1 MSDHPTHH
9 SPLGDCRIVGKPAPG
24 TAEVLV
30 ILCARWNP
38 DDWQFI
44 GSYVFKMV
52 SLADL
57 TKLETNN
64 G

>member
-9 SPLGDCRIVGKPAPG
+9 SPLGYCVIIGKTDNGEA
-24 TAEVLV
+24 LV
-30 ILCARWNP
+30 KLTARWNP
-38 DDWQFI
+38 ETWTYI

-57 TKLETNN
+57 TKLETDN